1 MENMSVNALVD
12 SYVTHLPREI
22 SLNVAKGVISK
33 FDDKEIILKE
43 YKIAIDA
50 LIRTE
55 QIRVINCTGTL
66 LHTNLGRAQTQI
78 EFSGHATNIEYDFQE
93 QTRGERNSYL
103 NYSMNLLLGSEGVCF
118 VNNNASSL
126 FITLHMIKKKEERT
140 ICNHL

>member
-66 LHTNLGRAQTQI
+66 LIQI
-78 EFSGHATNIEYDFQE
+78 LVE
-93 QTRGERNSYL
+93 L
-103 NYSMNLLLGSEGVCF
+103 KL
-118 VNNNASSL
+118 
-126 FITLHMIKKKEERT
+126 K
-140 ICNHL
+140 